1 MWEKRRL
8 WYNGPVPKRE
18 RPLGSLRVRPLKADD
33 LSGVSVIE
41 RQAFP
46 TLWPPTGFKRE
57 LNERLAKYL
66 VVSRDEESIESP
78 EPQAAEVQYN
88 GSRLGKLLE
97 PIKARLT
104 AVRVPGTNDLTILG
118 FVGLWFIS
126 GEAHITSIAVE
137 ESMRG
142 RGIGELLLISSIEIA
157 MERSAKVVSLEA
169 RVSNHVAQSL
179 YAKYGFQKMGIRR
192 AYYNDNR
199 EDAVIM
205 TTDPINNP
213 EFLEQFRLL
222 REVYQERHGKI
233 NISLT

>member
-1 MWEKRRL
+1 MEIEGL
-8 WYNGPVPKRE
+8 WYNGPVSKRT
-18 RPLGSLRVRPLKADD
+18 RSLGNLCVRPLEVADI
-33 LSGVSVIE
+33 SRVNVIE

-46 TLWPPTGFKRE
+46 TLLPPTGFRRE

-66 VVSRDEESIESP
+66 VVCRCQDSNGSDEPPHGPVRS
-78 EPQAAEVQYN
+78 N
-88 GSRLGKLLE
+88 GSRIGRLLK
-97 PIKARLT
+97 PIRTRLT
-104 AVRVPGTNDLTILG
+104 GDKTSDTDDSILG

-157 MERSAKVVSLEA
+157 LERSAKVVSLEA
-169 RVSNHVAQSL
+169 RVSNHVAHSL
-179 YAKYGFQKMGIRR
+179 YSKYGFQKMGIRR

-205 TTDPINNP
+205 TTDTLDTP
-213 EFLEQFRLL
+213 EYLEKFRRL
-222 REVYQERHGKI
+222 REVYRQRHGDM
-233 NISLT
+233 NISLV